1 MPYYVYKVESAELA
15 MLKQLELLKT
25 FEKFKEA
32 KNFARDIRAEKD
44 QAKQPGSGVAE
55 IKVMFADNQLAAEE
69 MLMEKRDKPIVM
81 EHEK

>member
-1 MPYYVYKVESAELA
+1 MPYYVYKIESAELA
-15 MLKQLELLKT
+15 LLKQLELINT
-25 FEKFKEA
+25 FDKFKEA
-32 KNFARDIRAEKD
+32 KNFARDIRAEQVEGD
-44 QAKQPGSGVAE
+44 AAE

>member
-1 MPYYVYKVESAELA
+1 MPYYVYRVATAELA
-15 MLKQLELLKT
+15 MLKQLELLKQ

-32 KNFARDIRAEKD
+32 KQFARDIRSAE
-44 QAKQPGSGVAE
+44 PETETAE

>member
-1 MPYYVYKVESAELA
+1 MPYYVYKIESAELA
-15 MLKQLELLKT
+15 MLKQLELVET
-25 FEKFKEA
+25 FEKFKDA
-32 KNFARDIRAEKD
+32 KKCTRELRANQSETDIAD
-44 QAKQPGSGVAE
+44 

>member
-15 MLKQLELLKT
+15 MLKQLELIET
-25 FEKFKEA
+25 FDKFKQA
-32 KNFARDIRAEKD
+32 KNFARDTRSGLAEAD
-44 QAKQPGSGVAE
+44 NAE

>member
-1 MPYYVYKVESAELA
+1 MPYYVFKIESAELA
-15 MLKQLELLKT
+15 MLKQLELVET

-32 KNFARDIRAEKD
+32 KNFARDVRASQEETD
-44 QAKQPGSGVAE
+44 IAE
-55 IKVMFADNQLAAEE
+55 VKVMFADNQLAAEE